1 MSTKKNRHKKGVG
14 AKSRRLDRLPKNLPF
29 APIVRR
35 PDYQLRRVKLSV
47 PKRIPT
53 SIILACVLLGLF
65 FVLAGGFAAIAQNEL
80 NAYGTDVYDNPVT
93 FYPEGLDHQFLYEG
107 IAAGTLMFIGAFGFF
122 LINNA
127 TKYAYS
133 PKHATVSLV
142 VGIGLIIAALFPIM
156 FMMLTKLDLWKHLF
170 PNAV

>member
-1 MSTKKNRHKKGVG
+1 MSTKKDRHNKGTG
-14 AKSRRLDRLPKNLPF
+14 AKRRRLDRLPKNLPF
-29 APIVRR
+29 APIERR

-65 FVLAGGFAAIAQNEL
+65 FVFAGGFAALAQDEL
-80 NAYGTDVYDNPVT
+80 NAYGTDVYENPVI

-107 IAAGTLMFIGAFGFF
+107 IAAGTLMFIGTFGFF

-127 TKYAYS
+127 SRYAYS
-133 PKHATVSLV
+133 PKHATISLV
-142 VGIGLIIAALFPIM
+142 VGMGLIIAALFPIM
-156 FMMLTKLDLWKHLF
+156 YMMITKLDLWKYLF
-170 PNAV
+170 PNIV